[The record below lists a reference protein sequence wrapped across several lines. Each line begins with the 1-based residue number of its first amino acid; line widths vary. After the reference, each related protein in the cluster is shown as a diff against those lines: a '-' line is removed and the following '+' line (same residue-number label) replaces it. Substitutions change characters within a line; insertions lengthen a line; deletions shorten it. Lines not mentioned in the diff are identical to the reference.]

1 MKFSH
6 RRRVSSVL
14 RAPVEPRHYLALAN
28 MLRLHPQPWR
38 EFARYLTG
46 KGSYPYVCRV
56 RTPTGTVSITLYSPD
71 DILTV
76 NEVFCRLDYRAPR
89 DLRVAVDLGSNIGVS
104 ALYFLT
110 RNDRARCYLFEPN
123 PTNVERLRRNLRGF
137 EGRYVLH
144 EHAVSD
150 EDGTFDFGI
159 ETTGRY
165 GGIGIE
171 TGERIR
177 VRARNVNSV
186 LDEVVADEEVID
198 LLKIDTEGVEV
209 RMLRT
214 VRPDL
219 LARIK
224 LIYFE
229 CGRPAEPLHPRLFEQ
244 SRRGSRERLVRRS
257 AVAPKA

>member
-1 MKFSH
+1 VKFSH
-6 RRRVSSVL
+6 RRKVSSVL
-14 RAPVEPRHYLALAN
+14 RAPLEPRHYLALAN
-28 MLRLHPQPWR
+28 MLRLYPRPWR

-46 KGSYPYVCRV
+46 KGAYPYVCRV
-56 RTPTGTVSITLYSPD
+56 RTRTGTVAITLYSPD

-110 RNDRARCYLFEPN
+110 RNDWVRCYLFEPN
-123 PTNVERLRRNLRGF
+123 PANVDRLRRNLVPF
-137 EGRYVLH
+137 EGRYTLH

-159 ETTGRY
+159 ESTGRY

-177 VRARNVNSV
+177 VKSRDVNAV
-186 LDEVVADEEVID
+186 LDEIVAEEEVID
-198 LLKIDTEGVEV
+198 VLKVDTEGVEV
-209 RMLRT
+209 RT
-214 VRPDL
+214 VQAIRPDL
-219 LARIK
+219 LERIR
-224 LIYFE
+224 LIYLE
-229 CGRPAEPLHPRLFEQ
+229 SGGPSGPLHPRLFEQ
-244 SRRGSRERLVRRS
+244 SRRGSCERLVRRS
-257 AVAPKA
+257 ALPEGA